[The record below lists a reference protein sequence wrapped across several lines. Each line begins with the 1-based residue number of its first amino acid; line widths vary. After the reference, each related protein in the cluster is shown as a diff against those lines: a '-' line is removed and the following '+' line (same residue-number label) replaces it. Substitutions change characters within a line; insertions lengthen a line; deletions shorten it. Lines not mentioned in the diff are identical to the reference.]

1 MAWRNL
7 PNAITLGRIVLA
19 AVVAPMLMT
28 DHSGWRI
35 AAFIVF
41 LAAAFSDLWDG
52 HLARSRNLVS
62 DFGKLMDPLA
72 DKLLLGLTFV
82 PFYVLNH
89 YTERETPFPW
99 LGWTFPLWIVLVI
112 FGREAFIT
120 VFRGFAARR
129 NVILAAGK
137 AGKLKAVFQNIFI
150 GAAILWYALQSKAR
164 ADGWPDVGFGLA
176 HSGHHT
182 DSRRQIE
189 EEPLVYQ
196 PLGRIAPRGA
206 IRSAAS
212 ERPPMQAVVTWIAPF
227 GAGRAGLAGSLEAK
241 VAGIAIAPRG
251 AIDPPGL

>member
-19 AVVAPMLMT
+19 LGVAPMLMT

-35 AAFIVF
+35 AAFVVF

-89 YTERETPFPW
+89 YTERGTPFPW
-99 LGWTFPLWIVLVI
+99 LGWTFPLWIVVVI

-150 GAAILWYALQSKAR
+150 GAAILWYALQSAAR
-164 ADGWPDVGFGLA
+164 EREWDGDATWEAWEWFHAAFTAVTLA
-176 HSGHHT
+176 
-182 DSRRQIE
+182 I
-189 EEPLVYQ
+189 
-196 PLGRIAPRGA
+196 
-206 IRSAAS
+206 
-212 ERPPMQAVVTWIAPF
+212 AVVLTIYSLYVYLRDF
-227 GAGRAGLAGSLEAK
+227 RTLSTGRNAK
-241 VAGIAIAPRG
+241 
-251 AIDPPGL
+251 

>member
-19 AVVAPMLMT
+19 LGVAPMLMT
-28 DHSGWRI
+28 NHSGWRI
-35 AAFIVF
+35 GAFIVF

-150 GAAILWYALQSKAR
+150 GAAILWYALQSAAR
-164 ADGWPDVGFGLA
+164 ERGWNGGTWEGWQWF
-176 HSGHHT
+176 H
-182 DSRRQIE
+182 
-189 EEPLVYQ
+189 
-196 PLGRIAPRGA
+196 
-206 IRSAAS
+206 AAFT
-212 ERPPMQAVVTWIAPF
+212 AVA
-227 GAGRAGLAGSLEAK
+227 L
-241 VAGIAIAPRG
+241 AIAVALTVYSLYVYLRDFRKLSTG
-251 AIDPPGL
+251 RHAG

>member
-19 AVVAPMLMT
+19 LGVAPMLLT

-35 AAFIVF
+35 GAFIVF

-89 YTERETPFPW
+89 YTEPDTPFPW

-150 GAAILWYALQSKAR
+150 GAAILWYALQSAAR
-164 ADGWPDVGFGLA
+164 ERGWNGGTWEAWQWF
-176 HSGHHT
+176 H
-182 DSRRQIE
+182 
-189 EEPLVYQ
+189 
-196 PLGRIAPRGA
+196 
-206 IRSAAS
+206 AAFT
-212 ERPPMQAVVTWIAPF
+212 AVT
-227 GAGRAGLAGSLEAK
+227 L
-241 VAGIAIAPRG
+241 AIAVALTVYSLYVYLRDFRKLSTG
-251 AIDPPGL
+251 RHAG

>member
-7 PNAITLGRIVLA
+7 PNAITLGRIFLA
-19 AVVAPMLMT
+19 LGVAPMLMT

-35 AAFIVF
+35 GAFIVF

-129 NVILAAGK
+129 NVILAAGQ

-150 GAAILWYALQSKAR
+150 GAAILWYALQSAAR
-164 ADGWPDVGFGLA
+164 ERGWNGGVWKGWQWFHAAFTATALA
-176 HSGHHT
+176 
-182 DSRRQIE
+182 I
-189 EEPLVYQ
+189 
-196 PLGRIAPRGA
+196 
-206 IRSAAS
+206 
-212 ERPPMQAVVTWIAPF
+212 AVVLTVYSLYVYLRDF
-227 GAGRAGLAGSLEAK
+227 RTLSTGRNAA
-241 VAGIAIAPRG
+241 
-251 AIDPPGL
+251 